1 MKNENQKLNNEL
13 FKANK
18 IISNFSKN
26 NVQEN
31 INVSNNFNE
40 MLRVGGEEISDL
52 KIKLQTSIDKNSP
65 YVNLNKVIFVHFISM
80 DQKVNCGI
88 KCLETDT
95 FAEVEEKLYEKYGEY
110 RETNN
115 NFLFQGKIILRFK
128 KICENNIKD
137 GDKIQMVNIE

>member
-1 MKNENQKLNNEL
+1 MKNENQRLNNDL

-18 IISNFSKN
+18 IIANLSNN
-26 NVQEN
+26 NPQQN
-31 INVSNNFNE
+31 INMSSNFNE
-40 MLRVGGEEISDL
+40 ILKVKDKEISDL

-95 FAEVEEKLYEKYGEY
+95 FAEVEEKLYE
-110 RETNN
+110 
-115 NFLFQGKIILRFK
+115 
-128 KICENNIKD
+128 
-137 GDKIQMVNIE
+137 